1 MHQSQGQRHSQA
13 QKQLP
18 QKDEVDPLAVAG
30 ELVGAALQPAAGAF
44 PEGEQE
50 EGAGEGAGA
59 GGGAIPSQSQRA
71 VPGLAQ
77 MQTKKHLPVMT
88 PAGYW
93 NLKMRFLKLA
103 QIPPLLGGVQAE
115 AEAEGG
121 VGGVAGVEG
130 GVAVH

>member
-1 MHQSQGQRHSQA
+1 MHQSQGQKHPQG

-18 QKDEVDPLAVAG
+18 RKDEVDPRAVAG
-30 ELVGAALQPAAGAF
+30 ELVGVALQPPAGAF

-59 GGGAIPSQSQRA
+59 GGEAVPSQSQRA
-71 VPGLAQ
+71 VPGHAQ
-77 MQTKKHLPVMT
+77 TQTKKHLPVMT
-88 PAGYW
+88 PAGW
-93 NLKMRFLKLA
+93 WSLKMRFLKLD
-103 QIPPLLGGVQAE
+103 QIPPLLGGVQAG

-121 VGGVAGVEG
+121 VGGVVGAEG